1 MQWNGFWEKRDE
13 RIICQ
18 WMIVWQQI
26 GDSYFGCIGGYSGG
40 GSFQLEK
47 YVVKDGNCWL
57 DSDIQWLDL
66 IKTEVEVDLV
76 ETSMDQILEF
86 HDDDLWLETDNLVL
100 CNEEIISKISSKEI
114 TIGSD
119 IPLDLKK
126 VFEKTGLTSSP
137 IF

>member
-1 MQWNGFWEKRDE
+1 MP
-13 RIICQ
+13 
-18 WMIVWQQI
+18 
-26 GDSYFGCIGGYSGG
+26 
-40 GSFQLEK
+40 QLEK

-57 DSDIQWLDL
+57 DSDIQWIDL
-66 IKTEVEVDLV
+66 IKTEVEIDLV

-119 IPLDLKK
+119 IPLNLKK